1 MGSLSGGGRAIRP
14 PTARSFPG
22 QGLRTHAKNTLRT
35 APLQPAPEPVYEG
48 GARSPPKPTNPYIVV
63 SISQKRHF
71 EQQKC
76 KGFLHRLCKGFFGRV
91 YRKNGA
97 KREFWP
103 SFGRKRPPSPRKSGK
118 KRGGGLI
125 CRRRHSQKAQWGGLE
140 DPQVRQSEFVSPGF
154 SRSLNRR
161 GGRWPRPPLVSLPTF
176 GSLWPLRGQVP
187 TGHTLPSGAGRAGS
201 LRPWAQTFLKHPAK
215 KIGVSRAFPTHD
227 SRCRRCRAC
236 RGRRRRRGGSIPG
249 AGAGEAR
256 KGAARRPTG

>member
-76 KGFLHRLCKGFFGRV
+76 KGFLHRVCEAFFGRV

-118 KRGGGLI
+118 KRGAAGMI

-140 DPQVRQSEFVSPGF
+140 DPQGRQSEFVSPGF
-154 SRSLNRR
+154 
-161 GGRWPRPPLVSLPTF
+161 
-176 GSLWPLRGQVP
+176 
-187 TGHTLPSGAGRAGS
+187 AGRAGR
-201 LRPWAQTFLKHPAK
+201 LRLWAQTFLKHPAK

-236 RGRRRRRGGSIPG
+236 RGRRRRRGGSIRG

>member
-1 MGSLSGGGRAIRP
+1 MQRISSQTLQRLFRAGLPKKRRKRP
-14 PTARSFPG
+14 
-22 QGLRTHAKNTLRT
+22 L
-35 APLQPAPEPVYEG
+35 
-48 GARSPPKPTNPYIVV
+48 
-63 SISQKRHF
+63 
-71 EQQKC
+71 
-76 KGFLHRLCKGFFGRV
+76 
-91 YRKNGA
+91 
-97 KREFWP
+97 WP
-103 SFGRKRPPSPRKSGK
+103 SFGQKRPPSPRKSGK

-215 KIGVSRAFPTHD
+215 KIGVSRAFPAHVRR
-227 SRCRRCRAC
+227 SRYRRCPAC
-236 RGRRRRRGGSIPG
+236 RGRRRRRGGSTPG
-249 AGAGEAR
+249 AGAGEAPR
-256 KGAARRPTG
+256 AAARSPRG